1 MELVVEAV
9 VLAIVVAVVVVMVR
23 LSPRRRM
30 QRTAEGLTHERV
42 RHPHGASAPSSGT
55 HHHPRR

>member
-9 VLAIVVAVVVVMVR
+9 VLAIAVAVVVVLVR

-30 QRTAEGLTHERV
+30 QRTAEGLTHERA
-42 RHPHGASAPSSGT
+42 RGLQGTPSS
-55 HHHPRR
+55 HHHHRR

>member
-9 VLAIVVAVVVVMVR
+9 VLAIVVAFAVVRVR

-30 QRTAEGLTHERV
+30 QRTAEGLAHERARGLQGV
-42 RHPHGASAPSSGT
+42 PSS
-55 HHHPRR
+55 HHHHRR